1 MSIAMGPLPP
11 FKESYVNNS
20 HRLIVSIGP
29 SQDPPSTSSRR
40 QFCAHACHAVSLVAV
55 GALMPACSGD
65 GDTNGPDP
73 VPDGNSPLPLLSGT
87 ASGNTVSVPADGALA
102 AVGSAALVSSS
113 LGSFLVART
122 AQTSFSV
129 LTAVCTHEGC
139 TVDLFNGA
147 LFVCPCHNSKYTTA
161 GAVANGPATQALRS
175 FPSTLTGS
183 TLTFTV

>member
-1 MSIAMGPLPP
+1 
-11 FKESYVNNS
+11 VNNS

-29 SQDPPSTSSRR
+29 SQEPPATSSRR
-40 QFCAHACHAVSLVAV
+40 QFCAHACQAVSLVAV
-55 GALMPACSGD
+55 GALIPACGEGD
-65 GDTNGPDP
+65 SNGPDP

-87 ASGNTVSVPADGALA
+87 ISGNTVSVPTDGALA
-102 AVGSAALVSSS
+102 AVGSAALVSTATAAY
-113 LGSFLVART
+113 LVART
-122 AQTSFSV
+122 AQTTFSV

-175 FPSTLTGS
+175 FPSTLTGT